1 MKNTLLRFHLLDCQI
16 EFNVL
21 NTGENSE
28 IDTEIV
34 YLIGICTV
42 EVSMWVTPS
51 FLDLI
56 FKLLIVKKSGLS
68 FCKNKAKS
76 LCKSCIALVIRSL

>member
-1 MKNTLLRFHLLDCQI
+1 MTKLCCVFIFLTVKI

-28 IDTEIV
+28 IDTEIF
-34 YLIGICTV
+34 YSIGICTV
-42 EVSMWVTPS
+42 EVSIWVFPL

-56 FKLLIVKKSGLS
+56 SMTLVVKKSGLS

>member
-1 MKNTLLRFHLLDCQI
+1 MTKLCCVFIFLTVKI
-16 EFNVL
+16 ESNIL

-42 EVSMWVTPS
+42 EVSIWVTPS

-56 FKLLIVKKSGLS
+56 FKPLIVKKSGLS

-76 LCKSCIALVIRSL
+76 LCKSCIAVVIRSF